1 MVDISL
7 PESIITSATADYTIM
22 QEVTI
27 YLSAESMHT
36 SYKCKYIIII
46 MHDVDN
52 NANI

>member
-7 PESIITSATADYTIM
+7 PESIITSVSADHTII

-36 SYKCKYIIII
+36 SYKWKYIIII
-46 MHDVDN
+46 MHVVDN